1 MEEKRARILELVEQL
16 NHAAAVYYQGRDEV
30 MSNYEYDKQYDE
42 LQALEKETGIVLA
55 GSPTQRVG
63 YEVLSELPKEQHP
76 SPMLSLDKTK
86 DTEQLAAWLGEHPGS
101 TFVENGWAY
110 YRTYVSGGNSA
121 KGSYPR

>member
-63 YEVLSELPKEQHP
+63 YEVLSEQKNNILHRCFLWTRQRI
-76 SPMLSLDKTK
+76 
-86 DTEQLAAWLGEHPGS
+86 Q
-101 TFVENGWAY
+101 N
-110 YRTYVSGGNSA
+110 N
-121 KGSYPR
+121 

>member
-86 DTEQLAAWLGEHPGS
+86 DTEQ
-101 TFVENGWAY
+101 
-110 YRTYVSGGNSA
+110 
-121 KGSYPR
+121 

>member
-76 SPMLSLDKTK
+76 SPMLSLDK
-86 DTEQLAAWLGEHPGS
+86 G
-101 TFVENGWAY
+101 
-110 YRTYVSGGNSA
+110 YRTISGLA
-121 KGSYPR
+121 W

>member
-55 GSPTQRVG
+55 GSPTQRVQSRYG
-63 YEVLSELPKEQHP
+63 NQACLSE
-76 SPMLSLDKTK
+76 S
-86 DTEQLAAWLGEHPGS
+86 
-101 TFVENGWAY
+101 
-110 YRTYVSGGNSA
+110 
-121 KGSYPR
+121 

>member
-86 DTEQLAAWLGEHPGS
+86 DTEQLAAWLGEHPGLLS
-101 TFVENGWAY
+101 WKMDGLTIVPAVMV
-110 YRTYVSGGNSA
+110 R
-121 KGSYPR
+121 

>member
-86 DTEQLAAWLGEHPGS
+86 DTEQLAAWLGGS